1 MPNPET
7 RLDPRSPHH
16 HRTGISQMGT
26 GAGTMNAEI
35 TYEKGVD
42 TTLRVFKNGQQIG
55 LIIRLG
61 DFKFLAECLYY
72 TTNDLIEITEK
83 LDELNGVKR

>member
-1 MPNPET
+1 
-7 RLDPRSPHH
+7 
-16 HRTGISQMGT
+16 
-26 GAGTMNAEI
+26 MNAEI

-42 TTLRVFKNGQQIG
+42 TNFRVYKYGQQVG
-55 LIIRLG
+55 IILQLG

-72 TTNDLIEITEK
+72 SAQDLIEITEK